1 MKRVLML
8 SLLLF
13 GCGESGITTEEA
25 AKVVKETITEVR
37 EKDVVTIRVRLEK
50 SELPSETELAQRK
63 QLEETIENEEIG
75 NVTVADAGVGWIGV
89 SVEVDST
96 ADAVPRIRDVLETMG
111 LLERSTVSV
120 EAGDG

>member
-8 SLLLF
+8 SLFLF
-13 GCGESGITTEEA
+13 GCGESGVTTEDA
-25 AKVVKETITEVR
+25 AKVVKETISEIR

-63 QLEETIENEEIG
+63 QIEETIENEGIG
-75 NVTVADAGVGWIGV
+75 NVSVAEAGVGWIGV

-120 EAGDG
+120 GER

>member
-13 GCGESGITTEEA
+13 GCGESDITTEDA
-25 AKVVKETITEVR
+25 AKVVKETFSEIR

-50 SELPSETELAQRK
+50 SELPSEPELAQRK
-63 QLEETIENEEIG
+63 QIEETIEDEGIG
-75 NVTVADAGVGWIGV
+75 NVTVAEAGVGWIGV

-111 LLERSTVSV
+111 LLERATVSV
-120 EAGDG
+120 GER